1 MEEKNKLNAKIFH
14 IFSALS
20 TNGVIKRMK
29 IRGLKHRVEYL
40 KWAEYRHIVAHYL
53 LRQYELI
60 IFILF
65 S

>member
-20 TNGVIKRMK
+20 TNAVIKRMK

-40 KWAEYRHIVAHYL
+40 KWAEYRHIVAQYL
-53 LRQYELI
+53 LRQY
-60 IFILF
+60 
-65 S
+65 